1 MKKFLYFVS
10 AYIISMLPSMAM
22 ASEPIDKQ
30 LGLQPAATPVME
42 RLTDFHNF
50 ILIIIT
56 AITIFVLGLL
66 IYIVFRFNE
75 KANPEPKQF
84 SHNTLIEVVWTVIP
98 MVILIII
105 AIPSFK
111 LLYYMDRTSEP
122 EMTLKVTGYQWYWGF
137 EYPDHNDISF
147 NSYMI
152 PDDEIDLEK
161 GQRRLLSVDSPV
173 VLPVDTNIQ
182 VLVTAADVLHSF
194 AVPSFGIKTDAV
206 PGRLNETWIN
216 INNPGRYYGQCSE
229 LCGKDHAFMPAEII
243 AVPKAEFEAWAE
255 ASKDGYVSYKDFKK
269 TYPDASM

>member
-1 MKKFLYFVS
+1 VKKFLYFVS

-194 AVPSFGIKTDAV
+194 AIPSFGIKKDAV

>member
-1 MKKFLYFVS
+1 VKKFLYFVS

-111 LLYYMDRTSEP
+111 LLYYIDRTSEP

>member
-1 MKKFLYFVS
+1 VKKFLYFVS

>member
-194 AVPSFGIKTDAV
+194 AIPSFGIKKDAV